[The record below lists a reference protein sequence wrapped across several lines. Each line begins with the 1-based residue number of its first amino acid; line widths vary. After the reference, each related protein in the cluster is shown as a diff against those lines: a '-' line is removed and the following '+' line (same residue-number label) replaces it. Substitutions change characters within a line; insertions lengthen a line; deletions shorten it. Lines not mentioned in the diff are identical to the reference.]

1 MGAKKLTLVSK
12 PDAYR
17 IVVLNP
23 TQLPNFREFSYESV
37 QPVQKID
44 RES

>member
-1 MGAKKLTLVSK
+1 MGAKKLILVIK

-17 IVVLNP
+17 IVVLNA
-23 TQLPNFREFSYESV
+23 TQLPNSREFSHELV

>member
-1 MGAKKLTLVSK
+1 MGAKKLTFVMK

-17 IVVLNP
+17 IVVLSAS
-23 TQLPNFREFSYESV
+23 QLPNSREFRHEPV

>member
-1 MGAKKLTLVSK
+1 MGVKKLTFVMK
-12 PDAYR
+12 PDGYR
-17 IVVLNP
+17 VVILNAS
-23 TQLPNFREFSYESV
+23 QLPNSREFSYELV

>member
-1 MGAKKLTLVSK
+1 MVAKKLTFVMN

-17 IVVLNP
+17 IVVLNAS
-23 TQLPNFREFSYESV
+23 QLPNSREFSYEPV

>member
-1 MGAKKLTLVSK
+1 MGAEKLAFVMK

-17 IVVLNP
+17 IVVLNAS
-23 TQLPNFREFSYESV
+23 QLRNSREFSHESV